1 MAKTSKKKS
10 YTEDVVLNKIF
21 KDISEEDIE
30 DPNTSIDEPSKK
42 NTYEDD
48 LIKLYRKRDVEER
61 RQRYINIVKIITML
75 FILIFLIYVF
85 TNYIDSIADEPTQI
99 KKTIISVPIPQEKIE
114 KVSKPIQIEA
124 AKIEQKEII
133 HIKIEPKKVIPAPIE
148 QPVRKVKTERELAKE
163 MLMKQ
168 MSN

>member
-21 KDISEEDIE
+21 KDISEEDLETPSSSSQE
-30 DPNTSIDEPSKK
+30 DSKQ

-48 LIKLYRKRDVEER
+48 LVKLYRKKDVEER

-75 FILIFLIYVF
+75 FVLIFLIYIF

-99 KKTIISVPIPQEKIE
+99 KKTVISVPIPQEK
-114 KVSKPIQIEA
+114 VSKPAKVEA
-124 AKIEQKEII
+124 AKIEKKEII
-133 HIKIEPKKVIPAPIE
+133 HIKIEPKKVTPAPIE
-148 QPVRKVKTERELAKE
+148 QPSTKVKTDRELAKE
-163 MLMKQ
+163 NLFRQ
-168 MSN
+168 MNN

>member
-30 DPNTSIDEPSKK
+30 DPSSSTEEPTKK

-61 RQRYINIVKIITML
+61 RQKYINIVKIITML
-75 FILIFLIYVF
+75 FVLIFLIYVF
-85 TNYIDSIADEPTQI
+85 TNYIDSITDKETQVGKTVTPTP
-99 KKTIISVPIPQEKIE
+99 TPQPKVE

-148 QPVRKVKTERELAKE
+148 KPVRKVKTERELAKD
-163 MLMKQ
+163 MLLQQ
-168 MSN
+168 MNN